1 MEGGEPTVI
10 TNAEGKRTTPSIVA
24 IKDKERLVGEPAK
37 RQAVMNEKDTI
48 FSAKRLIGRQSE
60 EVKEITDRMP
70 FDTVAGKDGEV
81 EIVFDGKQRRPAEIS
96 AMLLQKV
103 KADAEKYLGG
113 PVESAVI
120 TVPAY
125 FNDSQRQ
132 ATKDAGE
139 IAGLKVERIINEPT
153 AAALAY
159 GMDKQVGED
168 KKIAVFDLGGGTFD
182 ISILELGDGVFQVL
196 ATNGDTKLGGDDFD
210 ERIIDWIAEEFK
222 KEEGIDLK
230 NDNVA
235 LQRLKEGAE
244 KAKIELS
251 SQHETE
257 INLPFVTADKNGPK
271 HLVMKLSRSKLED
284 LVADLLERVVKP
296 CRKAIE
302 DSKATLSDIDEVV
315 LVGGMTRMPSV
326 QEKVKNIFGKDP
338 HQGINPDEVV
348 ALGAAIQGGVL
359 QGDVKDILL
368 LDVTPLTLG
377 IETLGGVMT
386 PLIER
391 NTTIP
396 SSKSQVFST
405 AADSQPSVDVRVF
418 QGERPMAKDNKMLG
432 NFQLDGIPPAPR
444 GIPQVEVTFDIDANG
459 ILHVKASDKA
469 TGKEQHIT
477 IKGSSGLSD
486 EEIEKMRKEAEI
498 HADEDK
504 KKKEGVEIRINA
516 EGLVAQTERTFKDLG
531 DKVDEETKK
540 PIEEKLQELKDL
552 LAKGSAEGE
561 EEASLD
567 EIKEKSDALAEQL
580 QTIGAKMY
588 EKTGSEANGPG
599 GAEGDDPDVKV
610 TDVSE
615 QTSSDSEAGADGP
628 KEEGETIEGEEVEEE
643 EKTEE

>member
-1 MEGGEPTVI
+1 MKIMSKIIGIDLGTTNTCFAVMEGGEPAVI

-37 RQAVMNEKDTI
+37 RQAVMNEKGTI
-48 FSAKRLIGRQSE
+48 FSAKRLIGRQSK

-70 FDTVAGKDGEV
+70 FETKTGKDGEV
-81 EIVFDGKQRRPAEIS
+81 EIMFDGKQKRPAEIS

-103 KADAEKYLGG
+103 KADAEKYLGSK
-113 PVESAVI
+113 VESAVI

-159 GMDKQVGED
+159 GLDKNEND

-182 ISILELGDGVFQVL
+182 VSILELGDGVFQVL

-210 ERIIDWIAEEFK
+210 EVLIDWLVSEFK
-222 KEEGIDLK
+222 NQEAIDLSE
-230 NDNVA
+230 DHTA
-235 LQRLKEGAE
+235 LQRLKEAAE

-257 INLPFVTADKNGPK
+257 INLPFITADKNGPK
-271 HLVMKLSRSKLED
+271 HFVTKLSRSKLED
-284 LVADLLERVVKP
+284 LTADLLEKVTDP
-296 CRKAIE
+296 CRKAVK
-302 DSKATLSDIDEVV
+302 DAKVSMSDIDEIV

-326 QEKVKNIFGKDP
+326 QEKVKDIFGKDP

-405 AADSQPSVDVRVF
+405 AADNQPSVDVRVF
-418 QGERPMAKDNKMLG
+418 QGERPMATDNKLLG

-444 GIPQVEVTFDIDANG
+444 GVPQVEVTFDIDANG
-459 ILHVKASDKA
+459 ILNVKAKDKA
-469 TGKEQHIT
+469 TEKEQHIT
-477 IKGSSGLSD
+477 IQGSSGLSD
-486 EEIEKMRKEAEI
+486 EEIEKMKKEAEM
-498 HADEDK
+498 HAEEDEK
-504 KKKEGVEIRINA
+504 KKSGVEVRINA
-516 EGLVAQTERTFKDLG
+516 ESLVTQTQRTLKDLG
-531 DKVDEETKK
+531 DKVDEETRK
-540 PIEEKLQELKDL
+540 PVEEKAKELQTL
-552 LAKGSAEGE
+552 LENE
-561 EEASLD
+561 DASED
-567 EIKEKSDALAEQL
+567 EIKEKSDALSEEL
-580 QTIGAKMY
+580 QKIGAKMY
-588 EKTGSEANGPG
+588 EQTG
-599 GAEGDDPDVKV
+599 GAAEGSDDPDVKV
-610 TDVSE
+610 KNTE
-615 QTSSDSEAGADGP
+615 
-628 KEEGETIEGEEVEEE
+628 KEEGETVEGEEVEEE
-643 EKTEE
+643 KVDKEDEK